1 MPESRLSDRLPGQF
15 LMNTLLLCPG
25 NSGATKYTAHWPGS
39 VEIFMLIINSEKL
52 ACYQKREQRQANGTK
67 VQPGNQKGGSARRG
81 KPASR
86 MDGREAVRL
95 CLGCRRVRN
104 TMISCQQQVHGR
116 HHE

>member
-52 ACYQKREQRQANGTK
+52 TCYQKREQRQANGTK
-67 VQPGNQKGGSARRG
+67 VQPGNQKGVLPEEENRPTVWTAGRRSAY
-81 KPASR
+81 AWV
-86 MDGREAVRL
+86 AA
-95 CLGCRRVRN
+95 GCE
-104 TMISCQQQVHGR
+104 IL
-116 HHE
+116 